1 MKKQK
6 SVKNRWTESE
16 KGNFQWGRL
25 TEENTQTELVSRVF
39 KYWEWKKKK
48 KEGRENKSL
57 LTNREGHKN
66 QWAIDNGFYMAL
78 FFKEKNEEKKF
89 GKLVNN
95 DSLVKVVI
103 DEM

>member
-6 SVKNRWTESE
+6 SVENRWTESE